1 MGNIRNSPLKSVHFK
16 NTVTR
21 SSFHSKL
28 WPFSIIHQLIL
39 FWCQLMYDRRSWFL
53 ASYKPIV
60 SVTILYLK
68 CITRLIQISILFHLS
83 VHSLIWFQVS
93 IYHSLSVLSYF
104 ICVCI
109 SFGGFSPAAIPS
121 YVLFPLVIG
130 DLICACIKLRKTPE
144 VMKAEAEMK
153 AEMKAE
159 SNWKLMCIW
168 KLNMM

>member
-1 MGNIRNSPLKSVHFK
+1 MPITHLCTFFSVSAFLLMG
-16 NTVTR
+16 
-21 SSFHSKL
+21 
-28 WPFSIIHQLIL
+28 
-39 FWCQLMYDRRSWFL
+39 
-53 ASYKPIV
+53 
-60 SVTILYLK
+60 LYLCDK
-68 CITRLIQISILFHLS
+68 MP
-83 VHSLIWFQVS
+83 SLNKGTGTGLDKEQTKLERVGHWAVVS

-159 SNWKLMCIW
+159 SN
-168 KLNMM
+168 